1 MTGERRFVGADDV
14 APLAREVFGPGRTPV
29 TVQRVRGGT
38 SKGVYRLSADDG
50 RSAILY
56 VWSQDEDFW
65 RAPSGQ
71 AGQGGQGGQGG
82 QAGQAGE
89 DGEDGDGGQGVSGP
103 PDGRG
108 GQGGTVGEP
117 SGLEL
122 FEASRTRFEELGVRV
137 PRLLIASRAGEWLPS
152 DAAVVEDLRGGT
164 LEARLLEDP
173 EGAAPMMDRLA
184 ESLRLMS
191 TCRAPRHGRVA
202 EIDHGG
208 PEEGDGG
215 DEGSCPGVVLRW
227 SLKDL
232 REAAGRVGRIA
243 AERDAFEAALRDL
256 HAAVRPR
263 PDHGLIHGELGPDHI
278 LLDDRN
284 EPVLIDIEGA
294 SYFDV
299 EWEHVFLKI
308 RFGDHYGRLR
318 PDGLDER
325 RLRFY
330 RLAHHLS
337 LVAGPLRLLDGDFPD
352 RDFMTEIAT
361 HHTEEALTFLRTLQ

>member
-1 MTGERRFVGADDV
+1 MTVE
-14 APLAREVFGPGRTPV
+14 
-29 TVQRVRGGT
+29 RVRGGT
-38 SKGVYRLSADDG
+38 SKGVYRLAADDG

-65 RAPSGQ
+65 RTPSAPSTPGVV
-71 AGQGGQGGQGG
+71 AGQGGQ
-82 QAGQAGE
+82 A
-89 DGEDGDGGQGVSGP
+89 
-103 PDGRG
+103 

-122 FEASRTRFEELGVRV
+122 FEASRARLEGLGVRV
-137 PRLLIASRAGEWLPS
+137 PRLLLASRAGEWLPA

-164 LEARLLEDP
+164 LEARLSADP
-173 EGAAPMMDRLA
+173 EGAAPLMDRLA

-191 TCRAPRHGRVA
+191 ECRAPRPGRVA
-202 EIDHGG
+202 EIDHGQAG
-208 PEEGDGG
+208 EGDGDAAIGRG
-215 DEGSCPGVVLRW
+215 DDAEEARDGGPGGESCPGIVLRW
-227 SLKDL
+227 ALKDL
-232 REAAGRVGRIA
+232 GEAAGRVGRIA
-243 AERDAFEAALRDL
+243 AERGAFEDALRGL

-263 PDHGLIHGELGPDHI
+263 AGHGLIHGELGPDHVLI
-278 LLDDRN
+278 DDRD

-308 RFGDHYGRLR
+308 RFGDHYERLR
-318 PDGLDER
+318 VDGMDER

-352 RDFMTEIAT
+352 RDFMTGIAT
-361 HHTEEALTFLRTLQ
+361 QHTEAALSFMNALR

>member
-1 MTGERRFVGADDV
+1 MSGFAARRFVGADDV
-14 APLAREVFGPGRTPV
+14 AALAREVFGPSRRPV
-29 TVQRVRGGT
+29 TVERVRGGT

-65 RAPSGQ
+65 RTPSAPS
-71 AGQGGQGGQGG
+71 AVGGQGGR
-82 QAGQAGE
+82 
-89 DGEDGDGGQGVSGP
+89 VS
-103 PDGRG
+103 
-108 GQGGTVGEP
+108 EP

-122 FEASRTRFEELGVRV
+122 FEASRARFEGLGVRV
-137 PRLLIASRAGEWLPS
+137 PRLLLASRAGEWLPA

-164 LEARLLEDP
+164 LEARLLADP

-184 ESLRLMS
+184 EALRLMS
-191 TCRAPRHGRVA
+191 TCRAPRPGGVA
-202 EIDHGG
+202 EIDHGQTG
-208 PEEGDGG
+208 ESGDG
-215 DEGSCPGVVLRW
+215 GSCPGIVLQW
-227 SLKDL
+227 ALKDL
-232 REAAGRVGRIA
+232 GEAAGRVGRIA
-243 AERDAFEAALRDL
+243 AERGAFEDALGGL

-263 PDHGLIHGELGPDHI
+263 AGHGLIHGELGPDHV
-278 LLDDRN
+278 LLDDRD

-308 RFGDHYGRLR
+308 RFGDHYERLR
-318 PDGLDER
+318 VDGLDER

-352 RDFMTEIAT
+352 RDFMTGIAT
-361 HHTEEALTFLRTLQ
+361 QHTEAALTFLRTVG